1 MSTKKLPSERKHE
14 IVETAWKLFFK
25 NGIANTPVSSIVKEI
40 GVAQGLFYYYFPSK
54 KDVIMS
60 GIELEF
66 EKIEEQM
73 FATIEYPPKSF
84 VQKLIQFIG
93 LEIKLLDKM
102 SPRVFRNM
110 NLSTY
115 IILLDSIQQS
125 IRELNH
131 RIVKR
136 LIEIGKAEN
145 QIHIQYSVEILLALI
160 DGFYDL
166 RKNNHIEQNTLL
178 RMIEESLHLP
188 GGSLRVENEQ
198 IGY

>member
-1 MSTKKLPSERKHE
+1 M
-14 IVETAWKLFFK
+14 
-25 NGIANTPVSSIVKEI
+25 
-40 GVAQGLFYYYFPSK
+40 
-54 KDVIMS
+54 
-60 GIELEF
+60 
-66 EKIEEQM
+66 
-73 FATIEYPPKSF
+73 
-84 VQKLIQFIG
+84 QKLIQFIG